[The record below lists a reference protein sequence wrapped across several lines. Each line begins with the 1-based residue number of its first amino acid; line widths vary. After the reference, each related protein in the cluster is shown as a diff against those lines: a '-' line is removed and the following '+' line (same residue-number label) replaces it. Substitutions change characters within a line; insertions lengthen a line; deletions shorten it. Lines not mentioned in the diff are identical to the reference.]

1 MKARINEN
9 NQIVVVSELPNKFR
23 NTIGGYNLLP
33 SSVHRNDGWRDVIVP
48 DYDHIMQRLG
58 DLYYDEGSDVFTYT
72 VIDIEFDIAAEK
84 SAKIKQAKQTANA
97 LLSKTD
103 WYVIREME
111 RGESVPDEVSAE
123 RQAIVN
129 RCNEIES
136 IIDSMTKVRDVKNY
150 STTF

>member
-9 NQIVVVSELPNKFR
+9 DQIMVVSELPNRFA

-33 SSVHRNDGWRDVIVP
+33 SSAHRNDGWRDVIVP

-58 DLYYDEGSDVFTYT
+58 NLYYDEGSDVFTYPI
-72 VIDIEFDIAAEK
+72 IDLEFDIASEK
-84 SAKIKQAKQTANA
+84 SAKIKQAKQQANA

-111 RGESVPDEVSAE
+111 RDESVPEEVSAE
-123 RQAIVN
+123 RQSIVN

-136 IIDSMTKVRDVKNY
+136 IIDSMTEVREVLVY
-150 STTF
+150 SIQY